1 MNLHIVD
8 IGIILL
14 YLTSTIFIGFY
25 ISKKATKNMN
35 SYFLGGNRIPWWV
48 LGISDASGMFDISGT
63 MLLVYWLSVYGLK
76 SIWIPWIWPVFNQI
90 FLMVYL
96 SPWLRRSNVMTG
108 AEWMKTRFGTGRGA
122 TLSHIVVVIFAL
134 ISVIGFLSYGFKGI
148 GKFAVAFLPALV
160 TNPDTLAQY
169 PQINA
174 NLYALI
180 LMGITTLYVVKGG
193 MMSVVATEVV
203 QYCIL
208 SISAVAIG
216 IIAMVHVSPDM
227 INSVVPEGWKS
238 MAFGINLNLDWST
251 VHSILATKVVAFNQW
266 IKTDGYSVFGLFF
279 GMMLFKGFF
288 VAAAGPAPNYD
299 MQRILST
306 RSPKEAAKM
315 NSMVSIVLNPTRYFM
330 VAGIAVLALT
340 NFDTLYKT
348 SLTTPDFEGILSEVL
363 ANYVPVGLLGLL
375 MAGFIAA
382 FMSNFAATVNAA
394 PAYIVNDIYKR
405 YINPH
410 AEPKKYVR
418 MSYIASVA
426 VVVVG
431 ITTGFFVES
440 INQAALWIVASLWG
454 GYTAAN
460 VLKWY
465 WWRFNG
471 YGYFWGMVSGIA
483 TSLVLLLLNNL
494 GFIPFLNQW
503 PLSNNPSMNSFPFIF
518 LNSIIGCFVA
528 TFLTKPE
535 SDEVLMKFYHN
546 VRPWGFW
553 KPIYEK
559 VVKIDPGFVANKNFR
574 RDMSNIFV
582 GIIWQITLMATPV
595 FLVLRDFNSFII
607 CLGVLA
613 LTSLILKFN
622 WWDKLEA
629 SYGEQ
634 KTKFIFPV
642 LENGIPVAEEEKYQ
656 KKDTMLE
663 V

>member
-25 ISKKATKNMN
+25 ISKKATKDMN

-63 MLLVYWLSVYGLK
+63 LLLVYWLSVYGMK

-108 AEWMKTRFGTGRGA
+108 AEWMKTRFGTGKGA

-160 TNPDTLAQY
+160 TNPETLAHY

-180 LMGITTLYVVKGG
+180 LMGVTTLYVVKGG
-193 MMSVVATEVV
+193 MMSVVATEIV

-208 SISAVAIG
+208 SISAIAIG
-216 IIAMVHVSPDM
+216 IIAMVNVSPAM
-227 INSVVPEGWKS
+227 INSVIPEGWKS
-238 MAFGINLNLDWST
+238 MAFGLNLNLDWST
-251 VHSILATKVVAFNQW
+251 VHSSLATKVVAFNQW
-266 IKTDGYSVFGLFF
+266 IKTDGYFIFGLFF

-330 VAGIAVLALT
+330 VAGITVLALT
-340 NFDTLYKT
+340 NFDALYK
-348 SLTTPDFEGILSEVL
+348 SSITTPDFEGILSQVL
-363 ANYVPVGLLGLL
+363 ATYVPVGLLGLL

-426 VVVVG
+426 VVIVG
-431 ITTGFFVES
+431 ITIGFFVES
-440 INQAALWIVASLWG
+440 INQVALWIVASLWG

-471 YGYFWGMVSGIA
+471 YGYFWGMVAGMT
-483 TSLVLLLLNNL
+483 TSLVLLILKDFGL
-494 GFIPFLNQW
+494 IPFLNHW
-503 PLSNNPSMNSFPFIF
+503 PLSENSSMNSFPFIF
-518 LNSIIGCFVA
+518 LNSIIGCLIG

-559 VVKIDPGFVANKNFR
+559 VMKIDPEFEANKNFK

-595 FLVLRDFNSFII
+595 FLVLRDFHSFMI

-613 LTSLILKFN
+613 VTSLILKFN
-622 WWDKLEA
+622 WWDKLES

-642 LENGIPVAEEEKYQ
+642 SENGTLVA
-656 KKDTMLE
+656 KKK
-663 V
+663 